1 MTMRPSPIRDML
13 EEALRPGPV
22 IEPAALLAALESEA
36 SPLDAVTHIDGPG
49 TVSAAIEQD
58 FGQLRSL
65 GMRPDVAETEIIAQG
80 AALLRWLL
88 STIKCWKLSED
99 PKMRVLAAALVT
111 SRRCGGNANIWRLL
125 NDDQAPSAEF
135 LVTARVFVARRQMVL
150 GARGGVVPPI
160 WESEFAEAFQAADA
174 GHDWN
179 AIANMWPRFG
189 QIGSFDI
196 LFIEM
201 VRCLAHYDFAALVL
215 AADAL
220 NQCPPLLELAQII
233 LTDQRLRLAIASGSN
248 RVGFCCAFVTVAKS
262 TGSGKLSPAEEAALS
277 ELLTKVADTPE
288 EWRKWMVTFNT
299 YPLRYPLF
307 HRPLGHALARVSP
320 EAAAIY
326 IDSIRLDP
334 NGVTHVDE
342 SRCLVSD
349 CLRIFG
355 AEASAELR
363 QAVWAHAYRR
373 WRDWHFDTATPG
385 GNLLEPSRSALD
397 FAVTSYVCECMSTA
411 ERDGVVAEIQSQLGK
426 LELSWYRSETDC
438 TTEWNRML
446 SLFQPYAH
454 SYRVAEAGADIL
466 NDNGIY
472 YPFDLSASLY
482 HRIMFRVPQRLAPAV
497 RD

>member
-1 MTMRPSPIRDML
+1 MTGNPSPLTAML
-13 EEALRPGPV
+13 EQALRLGSV
-22 IEPAALLAALESEA
+22 TEPAALLAALESEA
-36 SPLDAVTHIDGPG
+36 SPLDAVTYVDGPG
-49 TVSAAIEQD
+49 TVNAAIAKD
-58 FGQLRSL
+58 FGELRSL
-65 GMRPDVAETEIIAQG
+65 GVRAVADSEGIARG
-80 AALLRWLL
+80 ASLVRWLL
-88 STIKCWKLSED
+88 SAVKSWKYSED
-99 PKMRVLAAALVT
+99 PKMKVLAAALVA
-111 SRRCGGNANIWRLL
+111 SRLCGGNADFWCLL
-125 NDDQAPSAEF
+125 NDDCAPSAEF
-135 LVTARVFVARRQMVL
+135 LVTSRVFVARRQMVL
-150 GARGGVVPPI
+150 SARGGVVPPI

-174 GHDWN
+174 GGDWN

-189 QIGSFDI
+189 QTGSFDI

-201 VRCLAHYDFAALVL
+201 VRCLARYDFEALVL

-220 NQCPPLLELAQII
+220 NQCLPLMELTQI
-233 LTDQRLRLAIASGSN
+233 LHTDQRLRLAVASGSD
-248 RVGFCCAFVTVAKS
+248 RVRFCCAFVTVARS
-262 TGSGKLSPAEEAALS
+262 TGTGELSTAEEAALS
-277 ELLTKVADTPE
+277 ELLTKVADTRD
-288 EWRKWMVTFNT
+288 EWRKWLVTFNT
-299 YPLRYPLF
+299 FPLRYPLF

-334 NGVTHVDE
+334 NGVSHVDE

-363 QAVWAHAYRR
+363 QPVWAHAYRR
-373 WRDWHFDTATPG
+373 WRDWHFDTATLG
-385 GNLLEPSRSALD
+385 GNLLEPGRSALD

-411 ERDGVVAEIQSQLGK
+411 ERDGVVAEIQIQLGK
-426 LELSWYRSETDC
+426 LELNWYRSETDC
-438 TTEWNRML
+438 TTEWNRLL

-482 HRIMFRVPQRLAPAV
+482 HRIMFRVPRHLAPASCA
-497 RD
+497 